1 MLDEDAEPL
10 GKRRNS
16 FQATPVG
23 TGEDVLNRFPL
34 HPLAERLRLEPPA
47 PGQRPIFVLAL
58 PACGV
63 AGLGVATWFLIRSM
77 NRQLHKIDFS
87 EDAID
92 RERRATRV
100 PEVELATQVE
110 DAQAK
115 DPARPEADGS
125 EGPGPAGDRLPE

>member
-1 MLDEDAEPL
+1 LTATVLTGPVVRAIQDNKVSPGVL
-10 GKRRNS
+10 G
-16 FQATPVG
+16 FLV
-23 TGEDVLNRFPL
+23 
-34 HPLAERLRLEPPA
+34 
-47 PGQRPIFVLAL
+47 
-58 PACGV
+58 V
-63 AGLGVATWFLIRSM
+63 AALGVATWFLIRSM

-100 PEVELATQVE
+100 PEVELAPQVE
-110 DAQAK
+110 DAQAT